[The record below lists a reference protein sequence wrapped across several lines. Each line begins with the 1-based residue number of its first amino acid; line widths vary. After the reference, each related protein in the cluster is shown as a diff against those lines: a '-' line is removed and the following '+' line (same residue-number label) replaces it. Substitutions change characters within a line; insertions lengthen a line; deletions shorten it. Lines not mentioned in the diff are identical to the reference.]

1 MQVPLGTSVT
11 AKMLQMSH
19 PFLRISHGSGFTLR
33 HALRGTYTPMHLA
46 QDELRPGTNNTHVTR
61 FITFGSYEARGFRSL
76 GVRGFAFLGLKASD
90 SGLGFLEIASFRLL
104 RVQLCD
110 PVPSEFFYISLAS
123 PCRTGACVF
132 K

>member
-1 MQVPLGTSVT
+1 
-11 AKMLQMSH
+11 
-19 PFLRISHGSGFTLR
+19 
-33 HALRGTYTPMHLA
+33 MHLA